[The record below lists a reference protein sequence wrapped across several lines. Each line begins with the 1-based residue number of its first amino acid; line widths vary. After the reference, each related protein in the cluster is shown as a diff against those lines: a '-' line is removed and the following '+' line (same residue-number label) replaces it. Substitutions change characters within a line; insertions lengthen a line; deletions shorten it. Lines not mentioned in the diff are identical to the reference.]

1 MHQRTN
7 YSCWRETIKTTHLL
21 RQFIEQF
28 QERSKDLHMVFPNL
42 EKTDDK
48 VLREVLW
55 WTMIEKRVLIK
66 YINIIKDM

>member
-1 MHQRTN
+1 MLERDDKSYTFTSAI
-7 YSCWRETIKTTHLL
+7 YWAI
-21 RQFIEQF
+21 

-55 WTMIEKRVLIK
+55 WTMIKKRVLIK
-66 YINIIKDM
+66 YINIIKDMWDT